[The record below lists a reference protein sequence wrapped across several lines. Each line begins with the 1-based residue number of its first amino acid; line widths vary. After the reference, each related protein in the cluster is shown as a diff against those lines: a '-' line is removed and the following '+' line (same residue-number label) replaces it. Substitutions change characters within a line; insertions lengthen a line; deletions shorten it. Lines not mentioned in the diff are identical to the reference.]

1 MDEARLIEMSASPVL
16 RALRGAT
23 TLDSDSRAEM
33 IERVTELLAA
43 LFERNDVGHDDL
55 VSIIFTATDD
65 LHSMFPA
72 EAARTL
78 GISDVPLM
86 CARELDIDGATTMCV
101 RIMVH
106 AYSTRPRAEIEHVY
120 LRRATALRPDI
131 AKK

>member
-1 MDEARLIEMSASPVL
+1 MSESPVL
-16 RALRGAT
+16 RAIRGAT
-23 TLDSDSRAEM
+23 TLDRDSRDEM

-43 LFERNDVGHDDL
+43 MFERNGVSHDDL

-86 CARELDIDGATTMCV
+86 CARELDINGAMTMCV
-101 RIMVH
+101 RIMAH
-106 AYSTRPRAEIEHVY
+106 AYSNRPRADIEHIY